1 MTHPPAAINT
11 ENVPTAMRTGVG
23 HTGLRLLGAAV
34 DVAPEDLLGVLPSLK
49 VPALPSLSLL
59 ESSDPLI
66 SAELGE
72 AMTLDKMPEVGKKG
86 CLCDSCLA
94 DCPRKKAHCHSCG
107 GTGWRKKKVQP

>member
-66 SAELGE
+66 SAELGCDLSVALILRGMDE
-72 AMTLDKMPEVGKKG
+72 LSFHVVRLSVIVGW
-86 CLCDSCLA
+86 S
-94 DCPRKKAHCHSCG
+94 R
-107 GTGWRKKKVQP
+107 